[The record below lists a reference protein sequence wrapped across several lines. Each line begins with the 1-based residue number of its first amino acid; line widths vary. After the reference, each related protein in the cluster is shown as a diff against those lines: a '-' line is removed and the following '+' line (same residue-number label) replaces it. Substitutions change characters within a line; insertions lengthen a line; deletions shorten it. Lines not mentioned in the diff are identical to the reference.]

1 MSANEAKIRQEVEN
15 ALETIRQSIRP
26 HGGDVELVAVDK
38 ASGLVKVR
46 MHGACVGCPL
56 SEITLKQGI
65 EADLVSKFPWIKEVA
80 AVED

>member
-1 MSANEAKIRQEVEN
+1 MKANEAKIRQEIEK
-15 ALETIRQSIRP
+15 ALETIRQSIRL
-26 HGGDVELVAVDK
+26 HGGDVELVTVDK

-65 EADLVSKFPWIKEVA
+65 EADLVLKFPWIKEVQ
-80 AVED
+80 AVE

>member
-1 MSANEAKIRQEVEN
+1 MNANEAKIRQEIEK

-26 HGGDVELVAVDK
+26 HGGDVELVAVDM
-38 ASGLVKVR
+38 ASGVVKVR

-65 EADLVSKFPWIKEVA
+65 EADLVSKFPWIKEVQ
-80 AVED
+80 AVE